1 MKTRAE
7 LKSVAK
13 QNFISNYWLCVA
25 AIAFVIMA
33 ATIIGA
39 IPYVGFLATLFIVL
53 PLQVGLCSF
62 FLKLS
67 NKENPEVL
75 LPFKDTFDS
84 SYTRKLGGSLWM
96 ALWVFLWS
104 LLFVI
109 PGIVKSF
116 SYAMTPYILTDCPEV
131 APTKALKISQRM
143 MKGHK
148 GELFMLQLSF
158 IGWYILI
165 FLAFGFLTTLL
176 FLSHVVLGAFLFGLY
191 MGFVPTILT
200 IFYVAPYQNATVAEY
215 YKNLLEVSIQNGTVS
230 KEELG
235 KID

>member
-7 LKSVAK
+7 LKLLAK
-13 QNFISNYWLCVA
+13 QNFKSNYWLYVA
-25 AIAFVIMA
+25 AVAL
-33 ATIIGA
+33 TIIA
-39 IPYVGFLATLFIVL
+39 AAILSVIPYAGFLAVLFIVV
-53 PLQVGLCSF
+53 PLLEVGLCSF

-67 NKENPEVL
+67 NKEDAEVL
-75 LPFKDTFDS
+75 TPFKDTFDAG
-84 SYTRKLGGSLWM
+84 YTRKLGGSLWM

-104 LLFVI
+104 LLFWI

-116 SYAMTPYILTDCPEV
+116 SYAMTPYILADCPEV
-131 APTKALKISQRM
+131 SPTEALKISQRM

-158 IGWYILI
+158 IGWYILS
-165 FLAFGFLTTLL
+165 GV
-176 FLSHVVLGAFLFGLY
+176 SFGL
-191 MGFVPTILT
+191 FIL
-200 IFYVAPYQNATVAEY
+200 FYVGPYQQATLAEY

>member
-7 LKSVAK
+7 LKLLAK
-13 QNFISNYWLCVA
+13 QNFKSNYWLYVA
-25 AIAFVIMA
+25 AVAL
-33 ATIIGA
+33 TIIA
-39 IPYVGFLATLFIVL
+39 AAILSSIPYAGFLAVLFIVV
-53 PLQVGLCSF
+53 PLEVGLCSF

-67 NKENPEVL
+67 NKEGAEVL
-75 LPFKDTFDS
+75 SPFKDTFDS

-96 ALWVFLWS
+96 ALWVFIWS
-104 LLFVI
+104 LLFWI

-116 SYAMTPYILTDCPEV
+116 SYAMTPYILADCPEV
-131 APTKALKISQRM
+131 SATEALKISQRM

-158 IGWYILI
+158 IGWYILS
-165 FLAFGFLTTLL
+165 GLT
-176 FLSHVVLGAFLFGLY
+176 FGL
-191 MGFVPTILT
+191 LT
-200 IFYVAPYQNATVAEY
+200 FFYVLPYQQATLAEY

-235 KID
+235 KIN